1 VGAQVGLAPKAECF
15 ILYIIYV
22 CLFAL
27 MGSGFGLFIGATVL
41 DIQKAITL
49 SIIVVLSSV
58 MLGGFFI
65 RQSNLRPW
73 VRWARWISFMKYS
86 FELLLLNEFD
96 VGDQTFTPSA
106 RSAFTT
112 NPITGDDVLNN
123 LGVET
128 NIWGDVRRHT
138 LSLEI

>member
-1 VGAQVGLAPKAECF
+1 
-15 ILYIIYV
+15 V

-41 DIQKAITL
+41 DVQKAITL

-65 RQSNLRPW
+65 RQENLRPW
-73 VRWARWISFMKYS
+73 TRWARWISFMKYA

-96 VGDQTFTPSA
+96 VGDQTFTPS
-106 RSAFTT
+106 SPSLYTV
-112 NPITGDDVLNN
+112 NPITGDDVLNQ

-128 NIWGDVRRHT
+128 NIWGDVRTQLFRPCV
-138 LSLEI
+138 SV